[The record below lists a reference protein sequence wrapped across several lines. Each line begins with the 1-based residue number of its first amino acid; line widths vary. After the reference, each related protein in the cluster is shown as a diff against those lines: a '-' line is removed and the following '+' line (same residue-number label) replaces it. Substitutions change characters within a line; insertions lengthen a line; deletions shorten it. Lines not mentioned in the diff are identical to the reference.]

1 MENKAYIKEYERWL
15 SASAVDSETK
25 AELEAIKGDE
35 GEIKL
40 RFIQPLEFGTAGLR
54 GVMKAGINAMNVYTV
69 AHATQGLSELIKSEG
84 ACERG
89 VVIAYDSRNN
99 SALFAKTAAAVL
111 AENGIKTYIFDSLR
125 PTPEL
130 SFAIRELKCI
140 AGINITASHNPKQYN
155 GYKAYWE
162 DGAQLPPEHA
172 AKVSESQSKF
182 DIFDDVK
189 RGDYDKAVSDG
200 RITVVGKALDDRYVE
215 EVIACALNPDA
226 VRRVSDDF
234 KLIYTPLHGAG
245 AVLVPHVLK
254 AIGVKELYTVEEQ
267 MAPDGN
273 FPTVEKPNPEI
284 PAVFELGINLASK
297 IDSDLIIATD
307 PDADRV
313 GAMSRCADGSFKL
326 ITGNQMGALLL
337 DYIITARK
345 ETGALPADS
354 YVVKSI
360 VSTELAA
367 AICAK
372 NGIKLHNV
380 LTGFKFIGE
389 VIKNSEESG
398 VGTYLLGFEE
408 SYGYLVGTYARDKDA
423 VSATMMIAEMAAY
436 YKAKGMTLSDA
447 LEALY
452 REYGYFGEAVRDI
465 YMEGLD
471 GSDRIKRIMVSL
483 RQNPPKDYC
492 GTKIAKISDYAS
504 SATLDVASG
513 RSEDILLPKSDVLYF
528 TLENGDV
535 VIARPSGTEPK
546 IKFYF
551 LLSGSDAASLEGKKA
566 AYIKESDKLLCD

>member
-1 MENKAYIKEYERWL
+1 MSYIDEYKRWL
-15 SASAVDSETK
+15 SSDKVDEKTK
-25 AELEAIKGDE
+25 AELKAIENDD
-35 GEIKL
+35 GEIKI
-40 RFIQPLEFGTAGLR
+40 RFINYLEFGTAGLR
-54 GVMKAGINAMNVYTV
+54 GIMKAGTNAMNVYTV
-69 AHATQGLSELIKSEG
+69 AHATQGLAELIKGEN

-99 SALFAKTAAAVL
+99 STLFAKTAAAVL
-111 AENGIKTYIFDSLR
+111 AENGIRTYIFDALR

-172 AKVSESQSKF
+172 AKVSSASAAL
-182 DIFDDVK
+182 DIFEDVK
-189 RGDYDKAVSDG
+189 TGDYESAVKSG
-200 RITVVGKALDDRYVE
+200 KITVIGDELDRRYVE
-215 EVIACALNPDA
+215 EVLSCRLNPSSVKNVADNL
-226 VRRVSDDF
+226 
-234 KLIYTPLHGAG
+234 KLVYTPLHGTG
-245 AVLVPHVLK
+245 AVLVPKVLK
-254 AIGVKELYTVEEQ
+254 EIGVKHLYTVDEQ
-267 MAPDGN
+267 MMPDGE

-284 PAVFELGINLASK
+284 PAVFELGINLAK
-297 IDSDLIIATD
+297 KVDSDLIIATD

-313 GAMSRCADGSFKL
+313 GAMSRCLDGSFKL

-337 DYIITARK
+337 NYIITARK
-345 ETGALPADS
+345 EAGELPEDA
-354 YVVKSI
+354 YAVKSI
-360 VSTELAA
+360 VSTEMAA
-367 AICAK
+367 AICRK
-372 NGIKLHNV
+372 NGVKLYNV

-398 VGTYLLGFEE
+398 IGTYLLGFEE

-447 LEALY
+447 LSELY
-452 REYGYFGEAVRDI
+452 REYGYYGEAVRDI

-471 GSDRIKRIMVSL
+471 GNERIRRIMDSL
-483 RQNPPKDYC
+483 RSEVPSSYC
-492 GTKIAKISDYAS
+492 GSKVARISDYANS
-504 SATLDVASG
+504 YTLDTSTG
-513 RSEDILLPKSDVLYF
+513 KKEPILLPKSNVLAY

-535 VIARPSGTEPK
+535 VIVRPSGTEPK

-551 LLSGSDAASLEGKKA
+551 LLNGCDELSLENKKSE
-566 AYIKESDKLLCD
+566 YVKESDNLLCD